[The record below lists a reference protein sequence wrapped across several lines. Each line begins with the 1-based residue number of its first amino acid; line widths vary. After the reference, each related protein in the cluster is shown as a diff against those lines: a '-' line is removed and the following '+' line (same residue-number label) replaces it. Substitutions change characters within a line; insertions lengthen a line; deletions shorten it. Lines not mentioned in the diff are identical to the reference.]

1 MPSIDCME
9 TNCEWTTGQQAQDYG
24 TTLLE
29 DDAVVLRESEPEDF
43 EVLAPWW
50 NDPRW
55 AVLQQRVIKP
65 RPSQHLADMFAS
77 WCVNRPESGEAGF
90 SIFEKATGALV
101 GHVTLYGGTLPHRAA
116 DLSIMIGPEYVDKGL
131 GTRAVKL
138 MCSYGFKALG
148 LHPVSLRVASYNPGP
163 SEPGKRLVSISRAVN
178 GIRISM
184 TSSSW
189 ESWTAATSPADTVF
203 LAGCTVRRC
212 TDRLPA
218 SNRSCPWLH
227 KDICSLT

>member
-1 MPSIDCME
+1 MPSIDGME

-138 MCSYGFKALG
+138 MCGYGFKELG
-148 LHPVSLRVASYNPGP
+148 LHRVALKVAAFN
-163 SEPGKRLVSISRAVN
+163 SRAKRAYEKSGFILEGRERGAYFHDGKFHDQLVY
-178 GIRISM
+178 GLL
-184 TSSSW
+184 
-189 ESWTAATSPADTVF
+189 ADEYFSTG
-203 LAGCTVRRC
+203 A
-212 TDRLPA
+212 
-218 SNRSCPWLH
+218 
-227 KDICSLT
+227 

>member
-1 MPSIDCME
+1 MPSIDGME

-43 EVLAPWW
+43 AVLAPWW

-77 WCVNRPESGEAGF
+77 WCVNRPESGKAGF
-90 SIFEKATGALV
+90 SIFEKATGSLV

-116 DLSIMIGPEYVDKGL
+116 DLSIMIGLEYVDKGL

-138 MCSYGFKALG
+138 MCGYGFKELG
-148 LHPVSLRVASYNPGP
+148 LHCVALKVAAFN
-163 SEPGKRLVSISRAVN
+163 SRA
-178 GIRISM
+178 IRAYEKAGFSVEGRERDAYFHDGRFHDALVM
-184 TSSSW
+184 G
-189 ESWTAATSPADTVF
+189 F
-203 LAGCTVRRC
+203 L
-212 TDRLPA
+212 DREYFA
-218 SNRSCPWLH
+218 S
-227 KDICSLT
+227 